1 MTEPKKKTKA
11 GSFGARP
18 CKAMRVRLLAHGT
31 TALPPSWQRQ
41 WIIQRILA
49 TPPWACFVAIRKV
62 YQDADVKSRVL
73 GKKYVVDH
81 IVPLNH
87 PRVCGLHVAWNLQ
100 VITELQNGAKSNKW
114 CPEQLDL
121 FEQDL

>member
-1 MTEPKKKTKA
+1 M
-11 GSFGARP
+11 
-18 CKAMRVRLLAHGT
+18 
-31 TALPPSWQRQ
+31 
-41 WIIQRILA
+41 
-49 TPPWACFVAIRKV
+49 

-100 VITELQNGAKSNKW
+100 VITALQNGAKSNQW